1 MEEYELLAKTLRRY
15 WSLMRYGKNEV
26 EIINKT
32 DPKQSITVHVPSRLI
47 PHIKQT
53 FNPREPIP
61 KQLDE
66 IFPYVLQIVAATGE
80 LDLAA
85 STPKE
90 QKLKIAAAIQCLKDK
105 RQKSLR
111 KEKKE

>member
-26 EIINKT
+26 EIIKT

-53 FNPREPIP
+53 FNRKMEHN
-61 KQLDE
+61 D
-66 IFPYVLQIVAATGE
+66 
-80 LDLAA
+80 
-85 STPKE
+85 
-90 QKLKIAAAIQCLKDK
+90 KL
-105 RQKSLR
+105 
-111 KEKKE
+111 